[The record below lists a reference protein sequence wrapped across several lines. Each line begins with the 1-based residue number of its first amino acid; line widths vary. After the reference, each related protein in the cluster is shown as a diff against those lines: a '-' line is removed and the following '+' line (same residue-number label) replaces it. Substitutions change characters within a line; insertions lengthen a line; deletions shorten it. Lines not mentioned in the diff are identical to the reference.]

1 MSHVSASSLPDRGLS
16 IGEMLADIVTRDGSL
31 ARRCRIDRHTG
42 QMRDVE

>member
-1 MSHVSASSLPDRGLS
+1 MSHGSAGSSPDRGLPV
-16 IGEMLADIVTRDGSL
+16 GETLADIVTRDGSL